1 MNRIATSTPRIA
13 AGCLSLGLL
22 LALPAAAAAQGAPAQ
37 PAVAPSQPT
46 STAGAKQAPATAP
59 AAATPAPRPSGT
71 KLKITRAMKTAV
83 RKNALI
89 QRLSTVG
96 GPPRF
101 TGNPKGAARFQ
112 DQVIGARAVPVTVP
126 TPRGLI
132 EAFATPDGKKL
143 WIAGAMIR
151 DSGVL
156 LRMGD
161 LLPLLQVVGVS
172 DREVALGANLLQ
184 VGSGVPPSYTLGF
197 RPGLLWK
204 HRATLERQRL
214 AGRVFY
220 SLTTGQLTVL
230 GAHVLVEGRTGALRA
245 MLVSPAGDQVARIEQ
260 LMIPKGCVDLEEAL
274 RSPEPEKLLPVAKQ
288 KLGVA
293 SMTQA
298 CAARFVALAGG
309 PSAADTLRAALVGER
324 IARPYDLVEALA
336 TVSPAPEKKNLDAVM
351 TMIRRTGTVG
361 SDAACRAAPLSW
373 TDALLKRT
381 DLDAATRSVLTR
393 CAWH

>member
-1 MNRIATSTPRIA
+1 MFTKIA
-13 AGCLSLGLL
+13 ALSGKTSSLL
-22 LALPAAAAAQGAPAQ
+22 LTAGLFSALLVSPAAARAQAQ
-37 PAVAPSQPT
+37 PAVAPSQPAGAG
-46 STAGAKQAPATAP
+46 STAAPTGGTPPAVERP
-59 AAATPAPRPSGT
+59 AAARNITPE
-71 KLKITRAMKTAV
+71 MKKKV
-83 RKNALI
+83 GKNPLI

-101 TGNPKGAARFQ
+101 SGNAKGASRWH
-112 DQVIGARAVPVTVP
+112 DEVIGRGSVPITVP

-132 EAFATPDGKKL
+132 EAYATPDGKKL
-143 WIAGAMIR
+143 WIAGAMVR
-151 DSGVL
+151 DSGVI

-204 HRATLERQRL
+204 HRATLERQRQ
-214 AGRVFY
+214 AGRVLY

-245 MLVSPAGDQVARIEQ
+245 QLVSPQGDQVERIEQ
-260 LMIPKGCVDLEEAL
+260 LMTPTGCRDLEEGL
-274 RSPEPEKLLPVAKQ
+274 RSAEPEKLLPVAKK
-288 KLGVA
+288 KLGVP

-309 PSAADTLRAALVGER
+309 PGAADLLRKALRGDQ
-324 IARPYDLVEALA
+324 IARPFDLVEALA
-336 TVSPAPEKKNLDAVM
+336 TVSPKPEKQNLEAVLQ
-351 TMIRRTGTVG
+351 MIQRTGTVG

-373 TDALLKRT
+373 TSALLERS
-381 DLDAATRSVLTR
+381 DLDDATRSVLTR